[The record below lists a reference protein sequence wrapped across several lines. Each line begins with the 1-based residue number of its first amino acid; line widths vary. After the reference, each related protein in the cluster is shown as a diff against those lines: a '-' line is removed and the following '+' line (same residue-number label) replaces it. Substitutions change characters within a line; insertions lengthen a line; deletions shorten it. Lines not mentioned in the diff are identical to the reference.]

1 MDGILVGA
9 ILLIV
14 GGPAGWQLGVF
25 WKEPAVIFFAAGT
38 LILLNHLLT

>member
-1 MDGILVGA
+1 
-9 ILLIV
+9 
-14 GGPAGWQLGVF
+14 LGVF